1 MYYIRKINISIM
13 KRLTLF
19 FLLFTVTE
27 TLSKGVVGSWSHS
40 DYLFYDGNTVVACY
54 PVEKTII
61 TVIEDV
67 ED

>member
-1 MYYIRKINISIM
+1 M